1 MYNEIRPGEPTPKRE
16 AMRRRSTT
24 TMAAASVVAAAAL
37 RLTATGDATVSA
49 AAYVAFIVTPS
60 TKTTTTTAAAS
71 ARRQQQRPTTTT
83 SMMGARGGRGG
94 TLLSQSTMLA
104 RNDDA
109 SSADKTAARLLLDEA
124 FSNLDDSDK
133 YETVLAGLCAKIVDN
148 GSESDARSNIVDPM
162 RLLGE
167 MNSLGISMGPRGVVG
182 LIDVSFSFPA
192 GALASE
198 IRRRRE
204 GREVRQ
210 PPPPPLPPSPSATFC
225 SSRLLTR
232 FFVSSPIPPRHPLK
246 KRRRPCR
253 RTRG

>member
-1 MYNEIRPGEPTPKRE
+1 
-16 AMRRRSTT
+16 
-24 TMAAASVVAAAAL
+24 
-37 RLTATGDATVSA
+37 
-49 AAYVAFIVTPS
+49 
-60 TKTTTTTAAAS
+60 
-71 ARRQQQRPTTTT
+71 
-83 SMMGARGGRGG
+83 MMGARGGRGG

-198 IRRRRE
+198 IRRRRA